1 MAEARSMELNSLS
14 TMSSNV
20 TGPAVSNPNVAQET
34 AAARD
39 ERRQPPRPER
49 RGTNII
55 ARFQAWWQN
64 DGDLDCL
71 ERHLQILLATTNDP
85 AARRLLHTYS
95 SFKSQPSGDLFNFL
109 LAFRTAKPGSP
120 LSNYERL
127 GLESSLPFTS
137 CIDELRRTLRKSDP
151 PSLQIWQANRISK
164 KLTERQLIWQM
175 QCLNWCHTR

>member
-1 MAEARSMELNSLS
+1 MVEARSMELNSLS
-14 TMSSNV
+14 TLSSNV
-20 TGPAVSNPNVAQET
+20 TGPAASNSNVARET

-49 RGTNII
+49 QGTDII

-71 ERHLQILLATTNDP
+71 ERHLQTLLATTNDL
-85 AARRLLHTYS
+85 AARMLLHAYS

-109 LAFRTAKPGSP
+109 LAFRTARPGSP

-137 CIDELRRTLRKSDP
+137 CIDELRRTLRQSDP
-151 PSLQIWQANRISK
+151 PSLRIWQANPISK
-164 KLTERQLIWQM
+164 KKIDRTAADLA
-175 QCLNWCHTR
+175 NAVS